1 MEGLKKESNEAKDE
15 IVQLEISLSDVRA
28 SQLQTQEQYENVVWE
43 MKEVLLCLQ
52 QYYVKCEVL
61 KKGVVQLGGEDILQ
75 KLQDSSEDATQKLL
89 TTPN

>member
-1 MEGLKKESNEAKDE
+1 MKKESNEAKDE

-28 SQLQTQEQYENVVWE
+28 SQLKTQEQYENVVRE

-61 KKGVVQLGGEDILQ
+61 KKGVVQLGGEEILQ
-75 KLQDSSEDATQKLL
+75 KLEDSSEDATQKLL